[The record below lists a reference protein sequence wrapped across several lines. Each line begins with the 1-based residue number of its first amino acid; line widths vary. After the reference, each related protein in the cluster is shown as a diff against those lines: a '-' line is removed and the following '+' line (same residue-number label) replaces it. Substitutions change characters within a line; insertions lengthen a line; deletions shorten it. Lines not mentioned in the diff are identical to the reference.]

1 MLVPTTELAA
11 RIEQAECRLV
21 ADCTRSAARRR
32 PHVETLVQPI
42 AGGVA
47 TFAGP
52 GSPLDKLAGL
62 GFQGAPRPPG
72 QLAAELAAELAAI
85 EQVFARHGSPL
96 QVELSSLA
104 DPSIGRLLTTRGYV
118 LMGFEDVLGR
128 TLTPDEP
135 HSAGLAAPT
144 EIQISRSEPD
154 ELPLWLDTVVSGFAT
169 PDTQGV
175 ASHEDFP
182 RDALAE
188 AIGDMAS
195 AAGFVRHMARRHGQ
209 PAGGA
214 SLRMSEGVAQLCGAA
229 TLPAHRRR
237 GVQTA
242 LLETR
247 LAEAA
252 KAGCDLAV
260 VTTLP
265 GSKSQHNVQRRGF
278 SLLYTRAILVR
289 EPATGG

>member
-1 MLVPTTELAA
+1 MLLTTIALAA

-32 PHVETLVQPI
+32 PHLETLVLPI

-62 GFQGAPRPPG
+62 GFQGAP
-72 QLAAELAAELAAI
+72 LEAELAAI
-85 EQVFARHGSPL
+85 EQAFARHGTPL
-96 QVELSSLA
+96 QVELSTLA

-118 LMGFEDVLGR
+118 LVGFEDVLGR
-128 TLTPDEP
+128 TLSPDEP
-135 HSAGLAAPT
+135 YPAGFAAQA

-175 ASHEDFP
+175 ASHEEFP
-182 RDALAE
+182 HDALAE
-188 AIGDMAS
+188 AVGDMAS

-229 TLPAHRRR
+229 TLPAHRRH

-252 KAGCDLAV
+252 RAGCDLAV

-278 SLLYTRAILVR
+278 SRLYTRAILVR
-289 EPATGG
+289 EPVTAG

>member
-1 MLVPTTELAA
+1 MLLPTIELAA
-11 RIEQAECRLV
+11 RIEQAESRLV

-32 PHVETLVQPI
+32 PRLDDAVATLVQPI
-42 AGGVA
+42 AGGMA

-62 GFQGAPRPPG
+62 GFQGLPTES
-72 QLAAELAAELAAI
+72 ELEAV
-85 EQVFARHGSPL
+85 EQAFDRRGTPL

-104 DPSIGRLLTTRGYV
+104 DPSIGRMLTTRGYV
-118 LMGFEDVLGR
+118 LVGFEDVLGR
-128 TLTPDEP
+128 MLTPDEP
-135 HSAGLAAPT
+135 YPT
-144 EIQISRSEPD
+144 GVDVEISRSEVD
-154 ELPLWLDTVVSGFAT
+154 ELPLWLDIVVSGFAA

-182 RDALAE
+182 RDALEE

-195 AAGFVRHMARRHGQ
+195 AAGFVRHLARRHGQ

-229 TLPAHRRR
+229 TLPAHRRH

-252 KAGCDLAV
+252 RAGCDLAV

-278 SLLYTRAILVR
+278 SLLYNRAILVR
-289 EPATGG
+289 EPAAGG

>member
-1 MLVPTTELAA
+1 MLLPSIELAA
-11 RIEQAECRLV
+11 RIEQAECRLLT
-21 ADCTRSAARRR
+21 DCTRSAARRR
-32 PHVETLVQPI
+32 PAHETFVRPI

-62 GFQGAPRPPG
+62 GFGGPVDID
-72 QLAAELAAELAAI
+72 ELEAI
-85 EQVFARHGSPL
+85 ERAFARHATPL

-104 DPSIGRLLTTRGYV
+104 DPSIAPLLTTRGYV

-128 TLTPDEP
+128 SLGPDEP
-135 HSAGLAAPT
+135 YPT
-144 EIQISRSEPD
+144 GVDALITRSDDD
-154 ELPLWLDTVVSGFAT
+154 ELPLWLDTVVTGFAA

-175 ASHEDFP
+175 VSHEEFP
-182 RDALAE
+182 REALEQAV
-188 AIGDMAS
+188 GDMAH
-195 AAGFVRHMARRHGQ
+195 AEGFVRHLARRHGE

-214 SLRMSEGVAQLCGAA
+214 SLRVSEGVAQLCGAA
-229 TLPAHRRR
+229 TLPAHRRH
-237 GVQTA
+237 GIQTA
-242 LLETR
+242 LLATR

-252 KAGCDLAV
+252 RAGCDLAV

-278 SLLYTRAILVR
+278 SLLYTRAVLVR
-289 EPATGG
+289 NPAATA